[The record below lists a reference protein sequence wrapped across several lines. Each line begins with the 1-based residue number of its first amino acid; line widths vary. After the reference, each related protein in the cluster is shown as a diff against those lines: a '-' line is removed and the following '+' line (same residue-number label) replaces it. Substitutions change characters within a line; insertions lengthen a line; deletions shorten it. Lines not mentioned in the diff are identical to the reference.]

1 MEKEALALMSG
12 DTVIFFYDLFVLCL
26 FLFELF
32 CMLIE
37 KSSFWSLKRIEKQA
51 NPFPVLKES
60 CGNWLFITIAMG
72 F

>member
-32 CMLIE
+32 LYVNRKKLLLEFKENRKTGKPIPI
-37 KSSFWSLKRIEKQA
+37 LK
-51 NPFPVLKES
+51 
-60 CGNWLFITIAMG
+60 
-72 F
+72 